1 MNSQQHKRITL
12 KDISEQCGYS
22 VNTVSRALR
31 DDPRLPEATISRIK
45 QVADELGYMK
55 NVIASSMRS
64 GHTNLIAVIVDDIQ
78 NPHYSDIISQI
89 SIKLRKYGYHTL
101 ILASYIE
108 KITQI
113 IHCPSH
119 YLIMSVESFFFHEI
133 IIKML

>member
-55 NVIASSMRS
+55 NIIASSMRS
-64 GHTNLIAVIVDDIQ
+64 GHTGARKSSTSIPNC
-78 NPHYSDIISQI
+78 SEIS
-89 SIKLRKYGYHTL
+89 KYN
-101 ILASYIE
+101 YIGGSADSE
-108 KITQI
+108 GLQ
-113 IHCPSH
+113 
-119 YLIMSVESFFFHEI
+119 
-133 IIKML
+133 

>member
-55 NVIASSMRS
+55 NIIASSMRS

-78 NPHYSDIISQI
+78 NPHYSDIICDRFQRPSELFCNGNTKRTRI
-89 SIKLRKYGYHTL
+89 SYSRR
-101 ILASYIE
+101 YIFN
-108 KITQI
+108 Q
-113 IHCPSH
+113 
-119 YLIMSVESFFFHEI
+119 F
-133 IIKML
+133 

>member
-55 NVIASSMRS
+55 NIIASSMRS

-78 NPHYSDIISQI
+78 NLIILILSHKFLSNCENMDII
-89 SIKLRKYGYHTL
+89 L
-101 ILASYIE
+101 
-108 KITQI
+108 
-113 IHCPSH
+113 
-119 YLIMSVESFFFHEI
+119 
-133 IIKML
+133 